1 MTCKNL
7 EVGIAISQRPG
18 YFKYYSPNDEIKEIE
33 EKNELARLT
42 KEIKQVQIDIDNVFL
57 YFIIIN
63 RLINK

>member
-42 KEIKQVQIDIDNVFL
+42 KEIKQVQIDIDNVF
-57 YFIIIN
+57 
-63 RLINK
+63 